1 MKALYFC
8 SVVLFLV
15 YLPSSRAQ
23 PEVGIAPR
31 YHEQNNP
38 LLHTFGQGVRL
49 LSLQPDAIELA
60 LFKKMEFH
68 YHPQGQSN
76 EIFVS
81 KFLKWI
87 YNYFLTGNYRD
98 YQALPS
104 IVQAPFKRPDET
116 KQPQRPLE
124 RNIAKKII
132 RKHKKIAGSMPF
144 RVAQNAV
151 HRELITRAK
160 VFDIPYKIL
169 NTDTMPPEF
178 SSQWLWN
185 IICDIQTAVLKYK
198 DSGNYTNYFVDVLDR
213 YDRGLATVAKP
224 ILQIIF
230 SSKDTQLVDQ
240 HTRNMVSFWLDK
252 IVCEHSELDWRQ
264 WLLSTADNPDT
275 LLHSPSQCL
284 TDLKSQ
290 NGNPLNPYRFS
301 QAELEPVKR
310 PEDHFS
316 SITLWDISV
325 EIDSS
330 IDKGTPFTWPDDPVL
345 TAAVLY
351 ILNEFAHSYS
361 LLSSSEHYLMEYWLD
376 RAVKKISEQDGDD
389 EEILW
394 KDRIESIPVDVN
406 LLYFTTTPQ
415 LPPTLQKRRS

>member
-1 MKALYFC
+1 MKALSFC
-8 SVVLFLV
+8 SIVLFLV
-15 YLPSSRAQ
+15 YLPSSRAKL
-23 PEVGIAPR
+23 EVGIAPR
-31 YHEQNNP
+31 CHEQNNP

-60 LFKKMEFH
+60 LFKEMEFH
-68 YHPQGQSN
+68 YHPQGQNN
-76 EIFVS
+76 EILVS

-98 YQALPS
+98 YQASPS

-116 KQPQRPLE
+116 KQPKKPPE
-124 RNIAKKII
+124 RKIAQKITW
-132 RKHKKIAGSMPF
+132 KHKKAEEPVRF
-144 RVAQNAV
+144 RIAQNAAY
-151 HRELITRAK
+151 RKLITRAK
-160 VFDIPYKIL
+160 GFDIPYRIL
-169 NTDTMPPEF
+169 NTDTMPQEF

-185 IICDIQTAVLKYK
+185 IICAVQMAVLKYK
-198 DSGNYTNYFVDVLDR
+198 DSRTYTRYFVDVLDR

-230 SSKDTQLVDQ
+230 SSISTQLVDQ
-240 HTRNMVSFWLDK
+240 HTRNMVSFWLDE
-252 IVCEHSELDWRQ
+252 IVLDHSELDWRQ

-275 LLHSPSQCL
+275 LLHSPSQYL

-290 NGNPLNPYRFS
+290 NGKTPNPYRFS

-316 SITLWDISV
+316 SITLWKISV

-330 IDKGTPFTWPDDPVL
+330 IDKGTPFTWSDDPVL

-376 RAVKKISEQDGDD
+376 SAVKKISEQDEGD
-389 EEILW
+389 EEIHW
-394 KDRIESIPVDVN
+394 KDRIEGIPVDVN
-406 LLYFTTTPQ
+406 LLYWTMTFE
-415 LPPTLQKRRS
+415 SSNN